1 MRKAVLY
8 FLLLIFILALQS
20 CNYVTHRTYL
30 KSEISDEEDPEPVYD
45 ITLDEDYQNFTEFMF
60 MGNRSENFS
69 TYFNKYFTALENFND
84 GMKDYEQT
92 FIANYNPSLD
102 SLGSLPPAS
111 SSSKE
116 KFTKVIETCSKIIQY
131 NKNTRYFDKSVLL
144 IGKSY
149 YYQQDYLQSER
160 KFNEFISKL
169 SKSSLYDEAILYLG
183 RSKIRLRK
191 INDAEKILND
201 LLAKT
206 QDNDIKSDITEELAN
221 ISLYRHDYKGA
232 VDFLEKSVNF
242 TNDKNKKARK
252 QYVLAKIFLLNDPVK
267 AAAEYDLVLKNTSD
281 FDLTFYAK
289 LNKYISLNKAGKFN
303 ETLSPLEDM
312 TSKYRDYPELRQL
325 AEYEYANTLFNQKKY
340 PEAINKYYDI
350 ILDYAGT
357 KTASNSYYHL
367 GYYYEIVKHDYFNA
381 LINYKRAATITG
393 LADFTAISNKKYTD
407 FDKYF
412 TLLAQ
417 IHDTTKIIIPDENP
431 ELENYRKQKLKEK
444 GKEKQNDNGLIKE
457 GKGQGWK
464 FLDTIKNPPKHE
476 VSPDQNRLP
485 EDKTVIK
492 NKTKDTTVLHKDT
505 IPKVIDTLT
514 HIDSVNRSE
523 IEMMKKIHT
532 EDSIKSAKQQHIYD
546 GYFELA
552 ELFLFGIEQ
561 RDSSEKYLNYLLTN
575 DTLSSRRVKT
585 LFMMSNIYRE
595 KPDLAG
601 RANELLEIIIKKYPN
616 TEIANEARRQL
627 GQKEIT
633 IEKDSSDVIY
643 NSAAD
648 LLSKKYYKES
658 LDEFK
663 KIIFSYPESPVY
675 QKSLYAVG
683 FIYENNIPE
692 RDSAF
697 KYYKILI
704 DKFPES
710 EYAAVVQPKVMELI
724 TYKQSDSTAK
734 SKDTTGV
741 RDSLELIS
749 KDSARYVID
758 SLITNPTDTVS
769 SAPGNN
775 VLQDTLKPEILP
787 PDTTAAP
794 PQEVP
799 KQEKDGS
806 TYLMPYSHQEYCAYL
821 RKMFYLYS

>member
-8 FLLLIFILALQS
+8 FILLIFIFAVQS

-69 TYFNKYFTALENFND
+69 TYFNKYFTAIENFDD

-116 KFTKVIETCSKIIQY
+116 KFTKVIEICSKIIQY

-149 YYQQDYLQSER
+149 YYEQDYLQAER

-191 INDAEKILND
+191 INDGEKILND

-206 QDNDIKSDITEELAN
+206 KDSDIKSDITEELAN
-221 ISLYRHDYKGA
+221 VSLYRHDYKGA
-232 VDFLEKSVNF
+232 VDFLDKSVNF
-242 TNDKNKKARK
+242 TNDKSKKARK
-252 QYVLAKIFLLNDPVK
+252 QYLLAKIFLLNDPLK
-267 AAAEYDLVLKNTSD
+267 AASEYDLVLKNTSD

-289 LNKYISLNKAGKFN
+289 LNKYISLNKAGKYN

-312 TSKYRDYPELRQL
+312 TSKYRDYPDLRQL
-325 AEYEYANTLFNQKKY
+325 AEYEYANTLFSQKKY
-340 PEAINKYYDI
+340 PEAFKKYYDI
-350 ILDYAGT
+350 IIDYPGT
-357 KTASNSYYHL
+357 KIASNSYYHL
-367 GYYYEIVKHDYFNA
+367 GYYYETEKHDYFNA
-381 LINYKRAATITG
+381 LINYKKAATITS
-393 LADFTAISNKKYTD
+393 LADYYAISNKKYND

-417 IHDTTKIIIPDENP
+417 IHDTTKVVIPDENP
-431 ELENYRKQKLKEK
+431 ELEKYRKQLLKEK
-444 GKEKQNDNGLIKE
+444 GEEKQIDNGMKKE
-457 GKGQGWK
+457 GQGQGWK
-464 FLDTIKNPPKHE
+464 YLDTIKNPPQHE

-485 EDKTVIK
+485 EDKTGIK
-492 NKTKDTTVLHKDT
+492 KEMKDTIAHHKDT
-505 IPKVIDTLT
+505 LPKAIDTLSQKDT
-514 HIDSVNRSE
+514 VNNAE
-523 IEMMKKIHT
+523 IEMMKKIHA
-532 EDSIKSAKQQHIYD
+532 EDSVRTAKQQHIYD

-627 GQKEIT
+627 GQKEIN

-643 NSAAD
+643 NSAAN
-648 LLSKKYYKES
+648 LLNKKYYKES
-658 LDEFK
+658 LEEFK

-675 QKSLYAVG
+675 PKTLYAVG
-683 FIYENNIPE
+683 FIYENDIPVK
-692 RDSAF
+692 DSAF
-697 KYYKILI
+697 KYYKTLI
-704 DKFPES
+704 DKYPES
-710 EYAAVVQPKVMELI
+710 EYAAIVQPKVQALM

-734 SKDTTGV
+734 NKDTLGV

-758 SLITNPTDTVS
+758 SLITNSTDTVP

-775 VLQDTLKPEILP
+775 VLPDTLKPEILP
-787 PDTTAAP
+787 PDTTVTP

-806 TYLMPYSHQEYCAYL
+806 TYLIPDRHQEYFAYL
-821 RKMFYLYS
+821 RKIFYLYS